1 MTVQQGDTE
10 GWGDYT
16 IQAGSQAIFEQLV
29 NDPRLNLPEE
39 IKGLASTIEFVGE
52 EKRPFFPVPYKCA
65 EAQAGLLG
73 YIGLLANAI
82 SRDRY
87 QVEQRVEVDV

>member
-1 MTVQQGDTE
+1 MTVKQDEWDG
-10 GWGDYT
+10 YT
-16 IQAGSQAIFEQLV
+16 LQAESRAIFEQLV

-39 IKGLASTIEFVGE
+39 IKGLTSTVKFGGE
-52 EKRPFFPVPYKCA
+52 EQHPFFPVPYRCA

-73 YIGLLANAI
+73 YVGLLANAI

-87 QVEQRVEVDV
+87 QEEQAVEVDV